1 MIRHRQ
7 TSNCCTKVAAA
18 VQQVLGQRHFLH
30 FPEELLTVG
39 TFLSHTQHPALSCL
53 THTCHTLG
61 TRHLQNHRRY
71 FELKVCFQMWIRPPK
86 TLKYPRK
93 VTPPQS
99 RSIQLLQIFMW
110 WWFVICR
117 TFAWETHERLLIW
130 GLLIVFGP
138 RSITIWPNNCHTI
151 STNHQYQPMDFL
163 IQPTSLSLKIVP
175 PHSRSFQNVYLPL
188 KSWIPHWSQSMCFV
202 TLSFILLCYCWLHFK
217 SMCYDAALR
226 IAPTT
231 LPFTRIP
238 PACEPGRLPD
248 ASRIL
253 LLSPSPPPPLTTY
266 IIL

>member
-1 MIRHRQ
+1 
-7 TSNCCTKVAAA
+7 
-18 VQQVLGQRHFLH
+18 
-30 FPEELLTVG
+30 
-39 TFLSHTQHPALSCL
+39 
-53 THTCHTLG
+53 
-61 TRHLQNHRRY
+61 
-71 FELKVCFQMWIRPPK
+71 MWIRAPK

-99 RSIQLLQIFMW
+99 RSMQLLQIFMW

-238 PACEPGRLPD
+238 PL
-248 ASRIL
+248 ASLAAFQMPRGSSCCHLHHHHL
-253 LLSPSPPPPLTTY
+253 LLLTLFCSPWVICTWRRRQWPIYAIVPSDPLPPFSQPLREVAVSWNGHHGCAVWWN
-266 IIL
+266 ISVKWSECVIQRRGQDLRMGWSRLA